1 MKHLS
6 IFTFLFIFIS
16 SCSSLSVFNESD
28 LYYLGEPGR
37 AVDTIDVHYDEF
49 GVGKKYIIVGSIVN
63 RERSSVTVEVWKKQM
78 INKAK
83 SVGGDA
89 IIFAPIQLSF
99 DPDCPTCA
107 VLNAKVIKYVEE
119 KKG

>member
-1 MKHLS
+1 MKH
-6 IFTFLFIFIS
+6 FTFLIFVIMS
-16 SCSSLSVFNESD
+16 MYGCASLSMFNESD
-28 LYYLGEPGR
+28 LFYLGEPSQ

-63 RERSSVTVEVWKKQM
+63 RERSNVTVDVWKKQM
-78 INKAK
+78 ISKAK

-107 VLNAKVIKYVEE
+107 ILNAKVIKYIEEE
-119 KKG
+119 KG